1 MGEPTRL
8 EHDEAD
14 RQAARRNY
22 VVFCAM
28 ATATMAAA
36 VGGVIALFLQ

>member
-1 MGEPTRL
+1 MSDLTRM
-8 EHDEAD
+8 ERDDAD

-22 VVFCAM
+22 LVFCAV

-36 VGGVIALFLQ
+36 IGAVIALFLQ